1 MKIIISA
8 LLLLSTSLLWAE
20 DWPRFRGPQGNG
32 VSQDKKVPLSWS
44 DKDNIKWKIA
54 LPGPGSSSPI
64 VSGDRVFVT
73 CYSGYGTNRSDVEN
87 ISALKRHLLCI
98 ERGTGKVIWEKQVK
112 AAQPEDPFRGY
123 LTEHGYA
130 SHTPVTDGETVFV
143 FYGKSGALAYEA
155 KTGKELWR
163 TPLGK
168 SSSSRR
174 WGSASSPIL
183 YKDTVIINASD
194 ESESLY
200 ALDKATGKV
209 DWKVNA
215 GGIALTFG
223 TPGIVRSGERE
234 DLVIAAPYEIWG
246 MNPDKGTLRWFCE
259 IPMDGNVSPSILAD
273 KGVVYAFGGY
283 RTRGSVA
290 VRAVEDI
297 RGPLDVTKSHLV
309 WKTRTSSYVPSP
321 VLHDGHLYWMD
332 DRGNAFCSDAKT
344 GKVVY
349 EKEIVGPSRDRPVYA
364 SPVLINGRIYC
375 VTRKRGTYVFAA
387 QPTFKQLA
395 NNRFAKDESD
405 FNASPAVSNGQMFLR
420 SNQFL
425 YCIEE

>member
-1 MKIIISA
+1 MKA
-8 LLLLSTSLLWAE
+8 LLPFLLILSSSFVRAE

-32 VSQDKKVPLSWS
+32 VSTDTEAPLTWS
-44 DKDNIKWKIA
+44 DKDNLKWKIA

-64 VSGDRVFVT
+64 VSGNRVFLT
-73 CYSGYGTNRSDVEN
+73 FYSGYGTNRSDVEN
-87 ISALKRHLLCI
+87 ISGLKRHLFCI
-98 ERGTGKVIWEKQVK
+98 DRATGKVIWEKQVK
-112 AAQPEDPFRGY
+112 ATQPEDPFRGY

-130 SHTPVTDGETVFV
+130 SHTPVTDGKTVFV
-143 FYGKSGALAYEA
+143 FYGKSGALAYDA

-163 TPLGK
+163 VPLGT

-194 ESESLY
+194 ESETLY
-200 ALDKATGKV
+200 ALHKATGKV
-209 DWKVNA
+209 IWKVQA
-215 GGIALTFG
+215 SGIALTFG

-290 VRAVEDI
+290 VRAGGSD
-297 RGPLDVTKSHLV
+297 DVTKSHLI

-321 VLHDGHLYWMD
+321 VLSDGHLYWMNEH
-332 DRGNAFCSDAKT
+332 GTAFCSDAKT
-344 GKVVY
+344 GKVLY

-364 SPVLINGRIYC
+364 SPVLVNGRIYC

-387 QPTFKQLA
+387 QPEFKQLA
-395 NNRFAKDESD
+395 NNRIATDDTD
-405 FNASPAVSNGQMFLR
+405 FNSSPAISDGQIFIR

>member
-1 MKIIISA
+1 MKA
-8 LLLLSTSLLWAE
+8 LLPFLLILSSSFVRAE
-20 DWPRFRGPQGNG
+20 DWPRFRGPQGDG
-32 VSQDKKVPLSWS
+32 VSTDTRAPQTWS
-44 DKDNIKWKIA
+44 DKDNLKWKIA

-64 VSGDRVFVT
+64 TSGDRVFLT

-87 ISALKRHLLCI
+87 ISGLKRHLFCI
-98 ERGTGKVIWEKQVK
+98 DRATGKVIWEKQVK
-112 AAQPEDPFRGY
+112 ATQPEDPFRGY

-130 SHTPVTDGETVFV
+130 SHTPVTDGKTVFV
-143 FYGKSGALAYEA
+143 FYGKSGALAYDA

-163 TPLGK
+163 TPLGT

-194 ESESLY
+194 ESETLY

-209 DWKVNA
+209 VWKVKA

-223 TPGIVRSGERE
+223 TPGILKAGDRE
-234 DLVIAAPYEIWG
+234 DLVIAVPYEIWG

-290 VRAVEDI
+290 VRAGGSD
-297 RGPLDVTKSHLV
+297 DVTKSHLI

-321 VLHDGHLYWMD
+321 VLSDGHLYWMNEH
-332 DRGNAFCSDAKT
+332 GTAFCSDAKT
-344 GKVVY
+344 GKVLY

-364 SPVLINGRIYC
+364 SPVLVNGRIYC

-387 QPTFKQLA
+387 QPAFKQLA
-395 NNRFAKDESD
+395 NNRFANDESD
-405 FNASPAVSNGQMFLR
+405 FNASPAISDGQIFIR

>member
-1 MKIIISA
+1 MKA
-8 LLLLSTSLLWAE
+8 LLPFLLILSSSFVRAE

-32 VSQDKKVPLSWS
+32 VSTDTRAPLTWS
-44 DKDNIKWKIA
+44 DKDNLKWKIA

-64 VSGDRVFVT
+64 TSGDRVFLT

-87 ISALKRHLLCI
+87 ISGLKRHLFCI
-98 ERGTGKVIWEKQVK
+98 DRATGKVIWEKQVK
-112 AAQPEDPFRGY
+112 ATQPEDPFRGY

-130 SHTPVTDGETVFV
+130 SHTPVTDGKTVFV
-143 FYGKSGALAYEA
+143 FYGKSGALAYDA

-163 TPLGK
+163 TPLGT

-194 ESESLY
+194 ESETLY

-209 DWKVNA
+209 VWKVKA

-223 TPGIVRSGERE
+223 TPGILKAGDRE
-234 DLVIAAPYEIWG
+234 DLVIAVPYEIWG

-290 VRAVEDI
+290 VRAGGSD
-297 RGPLDVTKSHLV
+297 DVTKSHLI

-321 VLHDGHLYWMD
+321 VLSDGHLYWMNEH
-332 DRGNAFCSDAKT
+332 GTAFCSDAKT
-344 GKVVY
+344 GKVLY

-364 SPVLINGRIYC
+364 SPVLVNGRIYC

-387 QPTFKQLA
+387 QPAFKQLA
-395 NNRFAKDESD
+395 NNRFANDESD
-405 FNASPAVSNGQMFLR
+405 FNASPAISDGQIFIR

-425 YCIEE
+425 YCIED

>member
-1 MKIIISA
+1 MKAFIPF
-8 LLLLSTSLLWAE
+8 LLIFSSSIVWAE

-32 VSQDKKVPLSWS
+32 VSAENKAPLTWS

-54 LPGPGSSSPI
+54 LPGSGSSSPI
-64 VSGDRVFVT
+64 VSGGRVFVT

-98 ERGTGKVIWEKQVK
+98 DRATGKVFWEKQVK
-112 AAQPEDPFRGY
+112 ASQPEDPFRGY

-130 SHTPVTDGETVFV
+130 SHTPVTDGKTVFV
-143 FYGKSGALAYEA
+143 FYGKSGSLAYDA

-163 TPLGK
+163 VSLGM

-194 ESESLY
+194 ESETLY
-200 ALDKATGKV
+200 ALEKSTGKIA
-209 DWKVNA
+209 WKVKA

-223 TPGIVRSGERE
+223 TPGIVQAGDRE
-234 DLVIAAPYEIWG
+234 DLVIAVPHEIWG
-246 MNPDKGTLRWFCE
+246 LNPDKGTLRWFCE

-290 VRAVEDI
+290 VRAGGED
-297 RGPLDVTKSHLV
+297 DVTKSHLV
-309 WKTRTSSYVPSP
+309 WKARTSSYVPSP
-321 VLHDGHLYWMD
+321 VLHEGHLYWMNEH
-332 DRGNAFCSDAKT
+332 GIAFCAEAKT
-344 GKVVY
+344 SKVLY
-349 EKEIVGPSRDRPVYA
+349 EKEIVSRSRDRPVYA
-364 SPVLINGRIYC
+364 SPVLVNGRVYC

-395 NNRFAKDESD
+395 NNRFAGDESD
-405 FNASPAVSNGQMFLR
+405 FNASPAVSNGQMFIR

>member
-1 MKIIISA
+1 MKLLFSVLAAIS
-8 LLLLSTSLLWAE
+8 SSLIVQAE

-32 VSQDKKVPLSWS
+32 VSADTKAQLTWS
-44 DKDNIKWKIA
+44 DKDNLKWKIA

-64 VSGDRVFVT
+64 TSGDRVFLT

-98 ERGTGKVIWEKQVK
+98 DRATGKVIWEKQVK

-130 SHTPVTDGETVFV
+130 SHTPVTDGKTVFA
-143 FYGKSGALAYEA
+143 FYGKSGALAYDA
-155 KTGKELWR
+155 KTGKELWKVS
-163 TPLGK
+163 LGT

-194 ESESLY
+194 ESETLY
-200 ALDKATGKV
+200 GLEKATGKIA
-209 DWKVNA
+209 WKVKA

-223 TPGIVRSGERE
+223 TPGIVKAGDRD
-234 DLVIAAPYEIWG
+234 DLVIAAPHEIWG

-290 VRAVEDI
+290 VRAGGED
-297 RGPLDVTKSHLV
+297 DVTKSHLV

-321 VLHDGHLYWMD
+321 VLHEGHLFWMD
-332 DRGNAFCSDAKT
+332 ERGNAFCAEAKT
-344 GKVVY
+344 GKVLY
-349 EKEIVGPSRDRPVYA
+349 EKEIIGPSRNRPVYA
-364 SPVLINGRIYC
+364 SPVLVNGRIFC

-387 QPTFKQLA
+387 QPEFKQLA
-395 NNRFAKDESD
+395 NNRFANDESD
-405 FNASPAVSNGQMFLR
+405 FNASPAVSDGQIFIR